1 VILDPRAWRR
11 LLPIWLPAVLLAV
24 ASVALYVW
32 QTSDRVGRAAQLES
46 QIDTLEAE
54 IVRLERLHEQA
65 VAERQLVEDVEA
77 EFRRLYGEVFGRL
90 DERLTRIMRAIY
102 AATRDAGLNP
112 GSYAYKLDDK
122 DLAGAQRLTI
132 SFAVIGEYTQVRQML
147 ASLQASPEFLVV
159 DSIQFTGEAEA
170 VTNKLGITVRISTF
184 LSEADPEQLRRLTG
198 AVTGAVPAGGGD
210 GSS

>member
-1 VILDPRAWRR
+1 MIVDPRAWRR
-11 LLPIWLPAVLLAV
+11 LLPIWLPAVMLAV

-32 QTSDRVGRAAQLES
+32 QTSDRVGRAAQLET
-46 QIDTLEAE
+46 QIETLEAE
-54 IVRLERLHEQA
+54 IARLERLRGQA

-102 AATRDAGLNP
+102 SATRDAGLNP
-112 GSYAYKLDDK
+112 DSYAYKLDDK
-122 DLAGAQRLTI
+122 DLSGAQRLTI
-132 SFAVIGEYTQVRQML
+132 SFAVAGEYAQVRQML
-147 ASLQASPEFLVV
+147 AALQASPEFLVV
-159 DSIQFTGEAEA
+159 DSIQFSGEAEA
-170 VTNKLGITVRISTF
+170 VTSRLGITVRVSTF

-198 AVTGAVPAGGGD
+198 AVTGAAPAGGDG